1 MTTSPTLDLTGRSV
15 SRARARSPI
24 PVLPFTPVFRPRL
37 HSVLD
42 AVTDRGNGGVLLI
55 CGAVGIGKT
64 VAVADWATRRLPHTH
79 HDTRIAWVTVREQT
93 ALWAELRAH
102 LGSSGPG
109 AGQPAA
115 GVGEAEA
122 VIAALAD
129 DSAPTVLV
137 IDDAHLITD
146 PLALAG
152 LEYFL
157 QYAPPTVTTVVCAR
171 FEPPIRWHL
180 LELHSRLARWSGP
193 DLALSPEEAAGLC
206 AEHGCALDRESLGT
220 LMSLTQGWA
229 ALVRIAAIYLA
240 AHDGAPRDALT
251 ALARPPHAFTD
262 LLVGELI
269 DTLSPALRQ
278 FLTCTSIAEEFTEE
292 LADAMVGGGSAHWLY
307 ELDRINFP
315 MTSLTRGGK
324 VWHTYHPMLRAYF
337 LAEANRLGTDLCSD
351 LRLRAARQLMSA
363 GELRAAL
370 PHLLTV
376 ADHRPLAGF
385 LAEHALALVFA
396 GDGAALFD
404 SLADTAP
411 DVLADPYLRLLQV
424 TDALLHGDSG
434 SAQAYRDS
442 ARLLADDD
450 PLSLAGPHRLEALT
464 TAVDA
469 ELAVATGSAT
479 ETGVFPDR
487 MPPADRPDLDGY
499 LAVTTGTALALRGE
513 LGRGEERLRIALS
526 RTRSRCHPRLRL
538 IAVTRLAVTAGLAGS
553 ITTMRQRAERACA
566 IARDHDL
573 LDLPETVHA
582 TALEAYGAYL
592 QGTEPQPGHIRIL
605 CAEHIRRDGTPGP
618 VAGWLPHVVG
628 SLLDCRYA
636 ADRGAAAERLRR
648 SIGRLLDADPP
659 PALSGGLVGAAVW
672 ALLEAGEPVTA
683 QHLTERARTVLGRTP
698 DTVLSGAAL
707 TAASGNHHGVVLQV
721 EPLLTS
727 TPNLHP
733 VTQLTGWL
741 LYARAHHQLGND
753 SKTREAV
760 DNGLSVA
767 ATHRIIRPFFD
778 VPGTIE
784 LLDYYAGCFGHRSAF
799 ADAVR
804 AGHQARR
811 RADHPALTATELT
824 ILRQLPSGRT
834 TQHIADDL
842 GVSINTVKTHMRGIY
857 AKLGTSSRME
867 TLQEARRTGLL

>member
-1 MTTSPTLDLTGRSV
+1 MF
-15 SRARARSPI
+15 
-24 PVLPFTPVFRPRL
+24 PFTPVSRPRL
-37 HSVLD
+37 HAVLD
-42 AVTDRGNGGVLLI
+42 SVVGGGNGGVLLI

-64 VAVADWATRRLPHTH
+64 VAVADWAAHRAHRE
-79 HDTRIAWVTVREQT
+79 TRIAWITVRDQ
-93 ALWAELRAH
+93 ASPWAGLRAD
-102 LGSSGPG
+102 LGLSGPG
-109 AGQPAA
+109 TGQPAA
-115 GVGEAEA
+115 GVGEAES
-122 VIAALAD
+122 VIAALAES
-129 DSAPTVLV
+129 SAPTVLV

-157 QYAPPTVTTVVCAR
+157 QHAPSTVTTVLCAR
-171 FEPPIRWHL
+171 FDPPIRWHL
-180 LELHSRLARWSGP
+180 LELHSRLTRWSAP
-193 DLALSPEEAAGLC
+193 DLALSTEEAALLC
-206 AEHGCALDRESLGT
+206 EGHSCELDQEALRT

-229 ALVRIAAIYLA
+229 ALVRIAAIYLSA
-240 AHDGAPRDALT
+240 NTGDHGDALT

-278 FLTCTSIAEEFTEE
+278 FLTCTSVPEEFTEQ
-292 LADAMVGGGSAHWLY
+292 LADALVGGGAAHWLY
-307 ELDRINFP
+307 ELDRLNFP
-315 MTSLTRGGK
+315 MTSISRGGK

-337 LAEANRLGTDLCSD
+337 HAEANRLGTDMCAD

-370 PHLLTV
+370 PHLLAV

-396 GDGAALFD
+396 GDGEALFD
-404 SLADTAP
+404 SLAATAP

-469 ELAVATGSAT
+469 ELAVATGSTA
-479 ETGVFPDR
+479 ETGAFSDR
-487 MPPADRPDLDGY
+487 MLPADRPDLDGY
-499 LAVTTGTALALRGE
+499 LAVTTGTALAMRGE
-513 LGRGEERLRIALS
+513 LGRGEERLRIALT

-628 SLLDCRYA
+628 SLLDCQHA
-636 ADRGAAAERLRR
+636 ADRGAAADRLRR

-659 PALSGGLVGAAVW
+659 PVLSGSLLSASVW
-672 ALLEAGEPVTA
+672 ALLAAGETGTA
-683 QHLTERARTVLGRTP
+683 QRLAERARTVLGRTP

-707 TAASGNHHGVVLQV
+707 TAVGGNHHGVVLQV
-721 EPLLTS
+721 EPLLS
-727 TPNLHP
+727 ASPGPHP
-733 VTQLTGWL
+733 VAQLTGWL

-760 DNGLSVA
+760 DNGLCIA
-767 ATHRIIRPFFD
+767 ATHRITRPFFD
-778 VPGTIE
+778 VPGTID

-799 ADAVR
+799 ADTVR
-804 AGHQARR
+804 AGHHTRR
-811 RADHPALTATELT
+811 HNHHPALTATELT

-842 GVSINTVKTHMRGIY
+842 GVSINTVKTHLRGIY
-857 AKLGTSSRME
+857 TKLGTGSRME